1 MRKFLAVLFAG
12 VLGALAGLAPAHS
25 AYPEKVVKLVVPYA
39 AGGANDIFA
48 RFIAQELSVRWKQ
61 QVIIENRPGGSATI
75 GGQAVATSPAD
86 GYTLLVA
93 TSTFAAH
100 PALFPK
106 LPYDMKKDFVTV
118 AKVVD
123 APVLLIAHPDVPIT
137 TAGDLVAYV
146 KRSPVTINYGTAGNA
161 STPHLTAELFNAKAG
176 IKMTHV
182 PYKGD
187 NQAILGVMNGSV
199 PVAFTSV
206 LAALPQVRAGKLKAI
221 GISTLIRVEQMPET
235 PTIAESGLPGYELAG
250 WYSLLAPAGTPPAI
264 VNFIAD
270 AVRAIVTDPEGKKRM
285 NSLGVAVAFMG
296 PEEFK
301 AYMASEIT
309 KLTAVVNDAKISAE

>member
-1 MRKFLAVLFAG
+1 MHKFLAVLFAG

-93 TSTFAAH
+93 SSTFAAH

-235 PTIAESGLPGYELAG
+235 PTIAESGLPGYQFDSWFGLLGPAATPAADVERVHAAVSKLLKDPVVLERLDKQGIEPAIL
-250 WYSLLAPAGTPPAI
+250 SNPDFARLLAQ
-264 VNFIAD
+264 D
-270 AVRAIVTDPEGKKRM
+270 YERM
-285 NSLGVAVAFMG
+285 AKVV
-296 PEEFK
+296 K
-301 AYMASEIT
+301 ASG
-309 KLTAVVNDAKISAE
+309 AKVE

>member
-25 AYPEKVVKLVVPYA
+25 AYPEKVFKLVVPYA

-93 TSTFAAH
+93 SSTFAAH
-100 PALFPK
+100 TALFPK